1 MRRLI
6 GLAVA
11 LSLPAAAVG
20 ADAAGTPARD
30 ALIRPGAGVGKIE
43 LRMSLNQVRRVLGAP
58 SGVNRREWYGFGSH
72 YVEYAWSR
80 AGWTV
85 GLVGRPGSLR
95 VVKVATTLARERTQA
110 GLGVGSPLAT
120 LERTRGARCGAA
132 FNRGSYVGH
141 WCLLGR
147 DGVPQI
153 GFGLDGRC
161 AVTVPRY
168 VRCPRYAPR
177 AFEVVVAEAAI
188 FRQQLRIPQPG

>member
-6 GLAVA
+6 GVAVA
-11 LSLPAAAVG
+11 LSLAAAVVG
-20 ADAAGTPARD
+20 GDAAGTPARD
-30 ALIRPGAGVGKIE
+30 ALVRPGAGIGQVE
-43 LRMSLNQVRRVLGAP
+43 LRMSLAQVRRVLGPP
-58 SGVNRREWYGFGSH
+58 SAVNRRERYGFGSQ
-72 YVEYAWSR
+72 YVEYAWSS

-95 VVKVATTLARERTQA
+95 VVKVATTLRRERTRG
-110 GLGVGSPLAT
+110 GLGVGSPLAA

-141 WCLLGR
+141 WCLLGKN
-147 DGVPQI
+147 GVPQV
-153 GFGLDGRC
+153 GFGLDDRC

-168 VRCPRYAPR
+168 VACPRYAPHT
-177 AFEVVVAEAAI
+177 FEVVVAEAAI